1 MKLLLDDRFAPITS
15 EFGFIEK
22 DAAAVAEW
30 FREWD
35 ESNVRGR
42 GVVNEKRSVTGS
54 LEQLLQMLEP
64 LTTVERRRH
73 LFVSTRGAW
82 TAYFDN
88 GCDGGDAARLAFFA
102 LELKVRA
109 IRLVAVPDTRRGVAT
124 VGGRFGGTIFEL
136 YGPEEIPGGFLNSQR
151 SVSVAND
158 GGRWRFD
165 QHGPLLAFEDPAIF
179 KARTIR
185 DRFSF
190 EHLARYLG
198 QLGID
203 AFDASFYERTGV
215 LVERRGPHVPDMRE
229 CSLEAVRASWEH
241 VGGHT

>member
-88 GCDGGDAARLAFFA
+88 GCPSGDAFVLALVAR
-102 LELKVRA
+102 EMKVRA
-109 IRLVAVPDTRRGVAT
+109 VRVVAVPDSMPDSRRT
-124 VGGRFGGTIFEL
+124 GGRFGATIFEL
-136 YGPEEIPGGFLNSQR
+136 YGPELIPGGFLNVQR
-151 SVSVAND
+151 TVGVAND
-158 GGRWRFD
+158 
-165 QHGPLLAFEDPAIF
+165 
-179 KARTIR
+179 
-185 DRFSF
+185 
-190 EHLARYLG
+190 
-198 QLGID
+198 
-203 AFDASFYERTGV
+203 
-215 LVERRGPHVPDMRE
+215 
-229 CSLEAVRASWEH
+229 
-241 VGGHT
+241 